1 MREKWVEAPRITG
14 NEELARKF
22 SVSPM
27 AMRLIR
33 SRAGM
38 SEEEVREYLCGTI
51 DELADPYLMKGMRD
65 AVSLLQEKIRRGFRI
80 RIIGDYDIDGVNAT
94 HILIT
99 ALRRCV

>member
-14 NEELARKF
+14 NEELAQKF

-65 AVSLLQEKIRRGFRI
+65 AVSLLQERYARAPVSGLS
-80 RIIGDYDIDGVNAT
+80 AT
-94 HILIT
+94 MI
-99 ALRRCV
+99 